1 MPGTEEPY
9 TTAMTTAQPASA
21 AMATASP
28 LDSPKT
34 DSEAADTE
42 PNPNPNPSNALFPV
56 SPNGFAVCL
65 LRFAGDSGGAFM
77 GSIFGYDASLEC
89 MMLLLNIILLGAEA
103 LMILNLILTTS

>member
-9 TTAMTTAQPASA
+9 TTAMTTAQPAS

-77 GSIFGYDASLEC
+77 GSIFGYGFASSSSSFSFCLSAYC
-89 MMLLLNIILLGAEA
+89 VAYG
-103 LMILNLILTTS
+103 NLSYFGC